1 MPGRSRGTMKALTPR
16 AAASASVLANTTMY
30 AALIHSEPQS
40 LKARLGVV
48 GPRDSNGSEENTE
61 LP

>member
-1 MPGRSRGTMKALTPR
+1 VKK
-16 AAASASVLANTTMY
+16 VLANTTMY
-30 AALIHSEPQS
+30 AGLIHSEPQS

-48 GPRDSNGSEENTE
+48 GPRDNKGSEENAE